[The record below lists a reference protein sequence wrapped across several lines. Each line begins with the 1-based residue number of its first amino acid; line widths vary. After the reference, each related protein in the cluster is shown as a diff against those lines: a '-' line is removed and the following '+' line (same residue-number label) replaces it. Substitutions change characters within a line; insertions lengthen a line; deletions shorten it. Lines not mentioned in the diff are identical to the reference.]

1 MKGYSFAK
9 SFGNNMARR
18 CTQYAIRSTYD
29 LFPGAEK
36 KKKGRK
42 KKEWW
47 EV

>member
-1 MKGYSFAK
+1 MKYSFAK

-18 CTQYAIRSTYD
+18 CTQYAVRSTYD
-29 LFPGAEK
+29 LFGGEK

-47 EV
+47 EA